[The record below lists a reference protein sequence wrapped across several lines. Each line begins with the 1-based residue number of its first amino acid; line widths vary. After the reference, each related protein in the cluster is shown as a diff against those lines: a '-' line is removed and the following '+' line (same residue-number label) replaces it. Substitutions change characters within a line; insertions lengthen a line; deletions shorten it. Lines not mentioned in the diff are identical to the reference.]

1 MKLKAALLIACL
13 FALPA
18 LAAGPLDAL
27 RAESRGLRDQVSA
40 VKGQQLAGRN
50 ELSKLSERITT
61 LKAESKGKLL
71 PGGEL
76 DAALKRSQELS
87 TSLSDLAQSVA
98 GKESALENANLA
110 LLDGLSAELNR
121 VRAEFDRQTDRQ
133 VRKGLIDQMRKLR
146 AEREALRQTLP
157 ATRIPNLDT
166 VKPSDD
172 PEELLEQADLLRDN
186 EEKLR
191 KELKS
196 LEARIAERRDE
207 AELDKRVQRFMG
219 EESMFDDSDRRLRV
233 QRTITTPGTAPIQ
246 MANGVGGQ
254 QNQEAAPPPTGA
266 LSDTTAGTGGPAP
279 APPVTAGAFGTF
291 GAAAPAERTN
301 DATNVQP
308 GGLDSSGIR
317 VTNASDARVQVGGAR
332 SISGGDDDLNDLE
345 VERQR
350 LGVLTDALG
359 AVEPELHLAG
369 GVEDRRDVP
378 EAKLLDLPACT
389 QLKCTPAKWARP
401 ARPAAWAGTRVR
413 PAR

>member
-110 LLDGLSAELNR
+110 LLDALSAELNR
-121 VRAEFDRQTDRQ
+121 VRAEFDRQSDRQ

-157 ATRIPNLDT
+157 ATRIPYLDS

-233 QRTITTPGTAPIQ
+233 QRTLTTPGTAPVQ

-254 QNQEAAPPPTGA
+254 QNPEAAPPPTGGF
-266 LSDTTAGTGGPAP
+266 SDTKAGTGGPA
-279 APPVTAGAFGTF
+279 ATPPTAGALGGFN
-291 GAAAPAERTN
+291 AVPAERTS
-301 DATNVQP
+301 DSSNVQP

-317 VTNASDARVQVGGAR
+317 VTNASDARVQIGGTR
-332 SISGGDDDLNDLE
+332 SIAGGDDDLNDLE

-350 LGVLTDALG
+350 LQG
-359 AVEPELHLAG
+359 LAG
-369 GVEDRRDVP
+369 
-378 EAKLLDLPACT
+378 
-389 QLKCTPAKWARP
+389 QLKKKADELQKR
-401 ARPAAWAGTRVR
+401 AAQLK
-413 PAR
+413 

>member
-40 VKGQQLAGRN
+40 VKGQQLSGRN

-76 DAALKRSQELS
+76 DAALKHSQELS
-87 TSLSDLAQSVA
+87 TSLSELAQQMASR
-98 GKESALENANLA
+98 ETALENANLA

-121 VRAEFDRQTDRQ
+121 VRADFDRQTDRQ

-146 AEREALRQTLP
+146 AERDALRQTLP
-157 ATRIPNLDT
+157 AARIPNLDT

-196 LEARIAERRDE
+196 LEARISERREE

-219 EESMFDDSDRRLRV
+219 EESMFDDTDRRLRV

-246 MANGVGGQ
+246 TTNGVGGT
-254 QNQEAAPPPTGA
+254 QNQEAAPPPAATQ
-266 LSDTTAGTGGPAP
+266 SDTTAGTGGPA
-279 APPVTAGAFGTF
+279 APPVAAGALGAFG
-291 GAAAPAERTN
+291 AAPSTERNTADTN
-301 DATNVQP
+301 FQQA

-317 VTNASDARVQVGGAR
+317 VTNASDARVQVGGTRQIA
-332 SISGGDDDLNDLE
+332 GGDDDLNDLE

-350 LGVLTDALG
+350 LQG
-359 AVEPELHLAG
+359 LAG
-369 GVEDRRDVP
+369 
-378 EAKLLDLPACT
+378 
-389 QLKCTPAKWARP
+389 QLKKKADELQKRASQLK
-401 ARPAAWAGTRVR
+401 
-413 PAR
+413 